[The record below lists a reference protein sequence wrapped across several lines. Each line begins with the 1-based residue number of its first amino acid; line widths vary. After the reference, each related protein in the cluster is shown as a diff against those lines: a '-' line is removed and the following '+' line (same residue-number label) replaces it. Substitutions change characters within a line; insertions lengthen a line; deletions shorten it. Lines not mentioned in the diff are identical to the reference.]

1 MYGTGCARS
10 DFTTYLPVPWRG
22 WGPLVRSK
30 QAVFRVL
37 DFERIGVLGCLATIV
52 EEARNIRTGS
62 NSAHGSSAALCARHA
77 EIRPLFLVFWCAK
90 DEPKARFQSL
100 GIWWC
105 WGRMRHKLAQSFDHG
120 RLFNVAF
127 GSSQTDDWLP
137 RYGHL
142 KFRGGVV
149 LQY

>member
-1 MYGTGCARS
+1 MPGASAQAQTWPTGPP
-10 DFTTYLPVPWRG
+10 T
-22 WGPLVRSK
+22 
-30 QAVFRVL
+30 RVVQ
-37 DFERIGVLGCLATIV
+37 GAP
-52 EEARNIRTGS
+52 AY
-62 NSAHGSSAALCARHA
+62 A